1 MENSALRKGYVM
13 VPRALLVEM
22 FESHGEA
29 SGDEEAFL
37 RLLVYVNYKS
47 VNVSIPSGKMLI
59 CGRGESMMSFAHWE
73 RILGWSHGRVRRF
86 FGDCFRLGSLERVN
100 DGCRSHI
107 RIPGYDVWTASAS
120 EQTKHDVS
128 KENRHTANTAFEHF
142 MDAYSE
148 ITCTPRLNVGR
159 ACRAWK
165 RLSLEERELALSNIE
180 QYYNNLPDVHYCAQ
194 AATYLADKA
203 FLIRYDY

>member
-1 MENSALRKGYVM
+1 MSQ
-13 VPRALLVEM
+13 
-22 FESHGEA
+22 HGEA

-120 EQTKHDVS
+120 EQTKHEENKS
-128 KENRHTANTAFEHF
+128 NRHTLFRYPLRPLLYGTRSYHRS
-142 MDAYSE
+142 YPS
-148 ITCTPRLNVGR
+148 R
-159 ACRAWK
+159 
-165 RLSLEERELALSNIE
+165 
-180 QYYNNLPDVHYCAQ
+180 
-194 AATYLADKA
+194 
-203 FLIRYDY
+203 IR